1 MHPGGLCRKRMS
13 FFKHNWSR
21 DQQEPLA
28 GLFTQ
33 PQLFLCKSNVNQ
45 SAINRQFLRAFFL
58 SFALSLNKK
67 LNTDI
72 RQYRL
77 ISIFLIDNQS
87 DNSVF

>member
-33 PQLFLCKSNVNQ
+33 PLPNQTENREQRTLHTCKLEEFLY
-45 SAINRQFLRAFFL
+45 
-58 SFALSLNKK
+58 SLGVYPTCCLKNLVKCWGY
-67 LNTDI
+67 LNP
-72 RQYRL
+72 R
-77 ISIFLIDNQS
+77 S
-87 DNSVF
+87 

>member
-33 PQLFLCKSNVNQ
+33 PQSQQVLTSGQ
-45 SAINRQFLRAFFL
+45 PSSAKCANFITPTPPTA
-58 SFALSLNKK
+58 
-67 LNTDI
+67 
-72 RQYRL
+72 
-77 ISIFLIDNQS
+77 
-87 DNSVF
+87 